1 MTLLTSATVYTLPIF
16 LLAGAVKGVV
26 GLGLPTVAMGLLSL
40 AMPPAEAAAVLLLP
54 SFITNV
60 WQLAEGSRLGIL
72 TRRLWPMLLAVFT
85 STLFASGVI
94 ASAAAAV
101 ASAALGGALLL
112 YAVAGLCNFHL
123 NVSSTTERWAGPV
136 IGVVTGFITG
146 ATGTFVVPA
155 VPYLAGLGL
164 ARDELVQALGLS
176 FTVSTIALGLGLLWH
191 DALEL
196 HSISDSLVA
205 IVPALLGM
213 VLGGRIRRRVS
224 PERFRRWF
232 FIGLALLATH
242 LVHVALTDAH
252 RPPGESPAVG
262 VRGHDLAV
270 LGRSYLL
277 VNFATASAHFSG
289 C

>member
-1 MTLLTSATVYTLPIF
+1 MTLTSATLYVTLIF

-40 AMPPAEAAAVLLLP
+40 RMPPAEAAAILLLP

-60 WQLAEGSRLGIL
+60 WQLAEGPRLGAL
-72 TRRLWPMLLAVFT
+72 VQRLWPTLLAIFV
-85 STLFASGVI
+85 STIVAAGVI
-94 ASAAAAV
+94 ASTQSVV

-112 YAVAGLCNFHL
+112 YAAAGLGNFHL
-123 NVSSTTERWAGPV
+123 KVSPQAERWAGPAV
-136 IGVVTGFITG
+136 GLVTGFITG

-176 FTVSTIALGLGLLWH
+176 FTISTVALALGLLWH

-196 HSISDSLVA
+196 QAVSNSA
-205 IVPALLGM
+205 IAVVPALLGM
-213 VLGGRIRRRVS
+213 MLGGWVRRRVS

-232 FIGLALLATH
+232 FIGLGLLALH
-242 LVHVALTDAH
+242 LLYTAL
-252 RPPGESPAVG
+252 
-262 VRGHDLAV
+262 
-270 LGRSYLL
+270 
-277 VNFATASAHFSG
+277 
-289 C
+289 